1 MCIFDE
7 ICKMSVVVWKN
18 YILKL
23 GMTSFMDLVV
33 VFWITIK
40 QTDSDMNPV
49 LDSDNSLEG
58 AFEICKSFISVWTR
72 LIVEPGQNIYD
83 SILSLPY
90 NVSSHLVASI
100 FGLPYTA
107 L

>member
-23 GMTSFMDLVV
+23 GMTSFIVV

-40 QTDSDMNPV
+40 QTDSDMNHV